1 MGTSISVLRD
11 SRISAIKPFIK
22 EKGSERSEYEKAHP
36 KSSVQILFL
45 IHVALENIV
54 TSYLK

>member
-1 MGTSISVLRD
+1 MGTSIPFLRD

-22 EKGSERSEYEKAHP
+22 EKGRERSEYEKTYP

-45 IHVALENIV
+45 IYVRP
-54 TSYLK
+54 

>member
-1 MGTSISVLRD
+1 MGTSISFLRD

-22 EKGSERSEYEKAHP
+22 EREERSEYEKTYP

-45 IHVALENIV
+45 IYV
-54 TSYLK
+54 